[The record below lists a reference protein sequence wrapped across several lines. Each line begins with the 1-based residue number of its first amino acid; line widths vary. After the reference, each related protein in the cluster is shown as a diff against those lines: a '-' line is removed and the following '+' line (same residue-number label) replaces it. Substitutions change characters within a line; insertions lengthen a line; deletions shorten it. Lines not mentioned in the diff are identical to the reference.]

1 MEHILSLDVDYDN
14 EWIGIIQVINKI
26 SYSTTLE
33 RLDEIQVKVSKVTLD
48 QKPK

>member
-1 MEHILSLDVDYDN
+1 MAHILSLDVDYDN

-26 SYSTTLE
+26 SYLP
-33 RLDEIQVKVSKVTLD
+33 RLMNFKIKVSEVTLD

>member
-1 MEHILSLDVDYDN
+1 MAHILSLDVDYDN

-26 SYSTTLE
+26 SYSIP
-33 RLDEIQVKVSKVTLD
+33 RLMNFKIKVSEVTLD

>member
-1 MEHILSLDVDYDN
+1 MAHILSLDVDYDN

-26 SYSTTLE
+26 SYT
-33 RLDEIQVKVSKVTLD
+33 EINEFQIKVSEVTLD